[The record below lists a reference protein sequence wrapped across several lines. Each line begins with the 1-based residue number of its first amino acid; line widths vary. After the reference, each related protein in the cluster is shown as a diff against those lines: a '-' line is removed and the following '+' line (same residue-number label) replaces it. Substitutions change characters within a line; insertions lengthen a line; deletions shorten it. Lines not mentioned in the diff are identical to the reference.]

1 MEAINKIHHISAIV
15 GNPVETVEFYRDILG
30 LKFVKRTVNF
40 DDPGVY
46 HLYFGD
52 DDATPGT
59 IITFFNWV
67 NAYEGRVGS
76 GQVGRIAFRI
86 PKGSLDY
93 WKTYLE
99 EKQIDVRLTGLFNGA
114 TLEFTDYHG
123 LALALVEGTEEA
135 DNHKIIG
142 FHGSMLLSSKPDVT
156 LRTLTDDMGLV
167 VKDTTDYFYH
177 LETIGAERH
186 HLIIPRQPLRN
197 GRWGGGTVHHIAW
210 SVPNKE
216 VHREWQEDLY
226 NKGYAVTEIKPRHYF
241 DAIYLKEKGDIIFEY
256 ATDTP
261 GFFIDET
268 KEEAGS
274 SLMLPPWYEGHRAEY
289 EAALPELNV

>member
-46 HLYFGD
+46 HLYVGD

-67 NAYEGRVGS
+67 NAHEGRVGS

-114 TLEFTDYHG
+114 TL
-123 LALALVEGTEEA
+123 
-135 DNHKIIG
+135 
-142 FHGSMLLSSKPDVT
+142 
-156 LRTLTDDMGLV
+156 
-167 VKDTTDYFYH
+167 
-177 LETIGAERH
+177 
-186 HLIIPRQPLRN
+186 
-197 GRWGGGTVHHIAW
+197 
-210 SVPNKE
+210 
-216 VHREWQEDLY
+216 
-226 NKGYAVTEIKPRHYF
+226 
-241 DAIYLKEKGDIIFEY
+241 
-256 ATDTP
+256 
-261 GFFIDET
+261 
-268 KEEAGS
+268 
-274 SLMLPPWYEGHRAEY
+274 
-289 EAALPELNV
+289 